1 MRIGII
7 GNGFVGKAT
16 TVLANNNVSLIV
28 YDKIPELCYPLGTTI
43 EDLKSCDLIFI
54 SVPTPMYENGKCCI
68 KIVES
73 VVSELYE
80 KKIVNEPDN
89 FIVIRSTVLPG
100 TSDSLKC
107 YFMPEF
113 LTEKNYL
120 EDFRTCREWIFGLR
134 NKEYDNVFMNKINYL
149 FRESK
154 KSNCIVS
161 DTTRFVKNSEAEM
174 IKYFRNCYLAL
185 KVSFC
190 NELYDYCS
198 NRDIDYETVRNIA
211 TNDTRIGGS
220 HTKVPGHDGSR
231 GYGGTCFPK
240 DTKALLN
247 SMKDNNVNCPILCA
261 VDYRND
267 NIDRK
272 EHDWLDNIGR
282 SVM

>member
-16 TVLANNNVSLIV
+16 TILENYNVSLVV
-28 YDKIPELCYPLGTTI
+28 YDKIPELCRPLGTTI

-73 VVSELYE
+73 VVNELRE
-80 KKIVNEPDN
+80 KKVVNEPDN

-100 TSDSLKC
+100 TSDSLNC

-120 EDFRTCREWIFGLR
+120 EDFRTCNEWIFGLR
-134 NKEYDNVFMNKINYL
+134 NTEYDNVFMNKINYL
-149 FRESK
+149 FSESK
-154 KSNCIVS
+154 KYNCIVS

-185 KVSFC
+185 KVGFC

-198 NRDIDYETVRNIA
+198 NRNIDYEIVRNIA

-247 SMKDNNVNCPILCA
+247 SMKDNNVNCPILSA

-272 EHDWLDNIGR
+272 EHDWLDNKGR
-282 SVM
+282 SVI

>member
-1 MRIGII
+1 MI
-7 GNGFVGKAT
+7 
-16 TVLANNNVSLIV
+16 
-28 YDKIPELCYPLGTTI
+28 
-43 EDLKSCDLIFI
+43 
-54 SVPTPMYENGKCCI
+54 
-68 KIVES
+68 
-73 VVSELYE
+73 
-80 KKIVNEPDN
+80 
-89 FIVIRSTVLPG
+89 
-100 TSDSLKC
+100 
-107 YFMPEF
+107 
-113 LTEKNYL
+113 
-120 EDFRTCREWIFGLR
+120 DFRTCREWIFGLR
-134 NKEYDNVFMNKINYL
+134 NKEYDNIFMNKINYL

-247 SMKDNNVNCPILCA
+247 SMKDNNVICPILSS

-282 SVM
+282 SVI

>member
-1 MRIGII
+1 
-7 GNGFVGKAT
+7 
-16 TVLANNNVSLIV
+16 
-28 YDKIPELCYPLGTTI
+28 
-43 EDLKSCDLIFI
+43 
-54 SVPTPMYENGKCCI
+54 
-68 KIVES
+68 
-73 VVSELYE
+73 
-80 KKIVNEPDN
+80 
-89 FIVIRSTVLPG
+89 
-100 TSDSLKC
+100 
-107 YFMPEF
+107 
-113 LTEKNYL
+113 
-120 EDFRTCREWIFGLR
+120 
-134 NKEYDNVFMNKINYL
+134 MNKINYL

-247 SMKDNNVNCPILCA
+247 SMKDNNVICPILSS

-282 SVM
+282 SVI